1 MTNMHRHRSNVLS
14 FVVGCV
20 ALSAACSQGPSR
32 LSPAGPSTVLPD
44 SGNGFSG
51 WTASSTASSGRGF
64 VVSEARGRKTVSG
77 VGTVAHLRGECEPEE
92 GQEYLSF
99 VVQGVKVVTDE
110 NTAYFISPDS
120 ETIQGCGNLRNGT
133 KVLVVAGEEL
143 NDDFS
148 YTAESITIVDQPGGK
163 PPQPVEG
170 EGVVAALKGVCDS
183 LTMVIHGYPVMTT
196 TATDF
201 TPDCE
206 SIKPGTRVRVTGVL
220 GGNSVV
226 ADTVEVLESADDE
239 P

>member
-1 MTNMHRHRSNVLS
+1 M
-14 FVVGCV
+14 G
-20 ALSAACSQGPSR
+20 
-32 LSPAGPSTVLPD
+32 
-44 SGNGFSG
+44 
-51 WTASSTASSGRGF
+51 
-64 VVSEARGRKTVSG
+64 EARGRKTVSG
-77 VGTVAHLRGECEPEE
+77 VGTVAHLRGACEPEDE
-92 GQEYLSF
+92 EAYVSF

-110 NTAYFISPDS
+110 NTEYFISADTDI
-120 ETIQGCGNLRNGT
+120 EGGCGNLRNGT
-133 KVLVVAGEEL
+133 KVLVVAGDEP

-148 YTAESITIVDQPGGK
+148 YTAERVTIVDQPGGK

-206 SIKPGTRVRVTGVL
+206 SITPGTRVRVTGVL

-226 ADTVEVLESADDE
+226 ADTVEVLETADDE

>member
-1 MTNMHRHRSNVLS
+1 MHRHRSNVL
-14 FVVGCV
+14 VIV
-20 ALSAACSQGPSR
+20 ACAAIAAACSQGPTQV
-32 LSPAGPSTVLPD
+32 SPAGPSTLLPD
-44 SGNGFSG
+44 AASGFSG
-51 WTASSTASSGRGF
+51 WTASSMASPSRGF
-64 VVSEARGRKTVSG
+64 VVGEARGRKTVSG
-77 VGTVAHLRGECEPEE
+77 VGTVAHLRGVCEPEE
-92 GQEYLSF
+92 EEEEYVSF

-110 NTAYFISPDS
+110 NTEYFISADTDI
-120 ETIQGCGNLRNGT
+120 EGGCGNLRNGT
-133 KVLVVAGEEL
+133 KVLVVAGDEP

-148 YTAESITIVDQPGGK
+148 YTAKRITLVDQPGGT

-206 SIKPGTRVRVTGVL
+206 SITPGTRVRVTGVL

-226 ADTVEVLESADDE
+226 ADTVEVLEAADDE